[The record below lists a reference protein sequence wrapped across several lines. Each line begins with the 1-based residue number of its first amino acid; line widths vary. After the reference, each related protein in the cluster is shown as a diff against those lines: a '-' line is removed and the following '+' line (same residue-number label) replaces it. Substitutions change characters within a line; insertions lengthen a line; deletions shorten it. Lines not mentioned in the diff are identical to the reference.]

1 MSTRRHSPFDH
12 AVHKANAWL
21 VAVAT
26 SLGTDDRHFAYR
38 ALRAWLH
45 TLRDRLSIDGA
56 VHFGAQLPELLRGL
70 YYDGWVPSRVPVKYG
85 KDEYLYRFVQ
95 EARIPLEEV
104 AAVAA
109 AVTAVLRDHLSPGQL
124 DGALAQLPSGLRSLI
139 VGVGRDASAATQERQ
154 VLPASQARNGHSVDQ
169 RLDTLEAQV
178 ASVTEALRVLAH
190 GLETTPGAVPDE
202 QRGPRAARQ
211 AYEILLS
218 QPSKQSPA

>member
-1 MSTRRHSPFDH
+1 MAD
-12 AVHKANAWL
+12 
-21 VAVAT
+21 
-26 SLGTDDRHFAYR
+26 
-38 ALRAWLH
+38 

-56 VHFGAQLPELLRGL
+56 VRFGAQLPELLRALRRLGPKP
-70 YYDGWVPSRVPVKYG
+70 GAGQVR

-95 EARIPLEEV
+95 EARIPPEEV

-109 AVTAVLRDHLSPGQL
+109 AVTAALRDHLSPGQL
-124 DGALAQLPSGLRSLI
+124 DGALAQLPSPALADR
-139 VGVGRDASAATQERQ
+139 GRRYGCIGGDTGTPGAA
-154 VLPASQARNGHSVDQ
+154 ASQARNGPSVDQ

-178 ASVTEALRVLAH
+178 ASVTEAVRVLAH